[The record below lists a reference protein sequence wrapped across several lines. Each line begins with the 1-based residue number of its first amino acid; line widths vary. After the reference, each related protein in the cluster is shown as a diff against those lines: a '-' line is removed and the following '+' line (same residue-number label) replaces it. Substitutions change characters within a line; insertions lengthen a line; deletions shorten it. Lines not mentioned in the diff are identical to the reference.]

1 MIEPSSH
8 FLASDGT
15 RIHYLRWNEPREGRP
30 AVVLTHGL
38 GFVGASWMLLARELA
53 RDYTVYALDRRG
65 HGRSDPLDAR
75 GCAFEVFSRDLSLFL
90 DTLGVRGAYGIS
102 HSSGATDML
111 LTAGIRPEAFACI
124 LAVEPTV
131 QDPRAKRDPDPTV
144 SELCQGLINRTQYR
158 QLRYSSRDAALEM
171 LRKRSPLQRWH
182 PELLRA
188 QLEYGYRD
196 VEGGG
201 VESCCLPA
209 SEAEMLVPIFQTM
222 ENRYPGSEFE
232 RLLDV
237 KCPVLV
243 TSADE
248 SNPVYGAMAE
258 IAARVIPG
266 ARHYTCKGASHFW
279 PQERPEEF
287 AQQAALFASNF
298 MRSPK
303 WT

>member
-8 FLASDGT
+8 FLDSDGT

-30 AVVLTHGL
+30 VVVLTHGL

-65 HGRSDPLDAR
+65 HGRSGPVGER
-75 GCAFEVFSRDLSLFL
+75 GYAFEVFSRDLILFL

-111 LTAGIRPEAFACI
+111 LAAGARPEAFACI

-131 QDPRAKRDPDPTV
+131 QDPRASHDPDPTL
-144 SELCQGLINRTQYR
+144 SELCQGLIQRTRYR
-158 QLRYSSRDAALEM
+158 QGRYPSRDAALEM
-171 LRKRSPLQRWH
+171 LRKRSPLQHWH
-182 PELLRA
+182 PELLLA

-201 VESCCLPA
+201 VELCCLPA
-209 SEAEMLVPIFQTM
+209 VEAEMLVPIFQTM
-222 ENRYPGSEFE
+222 ENRYPGREFE

-243 TSADE
+243 ASADE

-258 IAARVIPG
+258 IATRVIPG
-266 ARHYTCKGASHFW
+266 ARHYACKGATHFW
-279 PQERPEEF
+279 PQERPAEF
-287 AQQAALFASNF
+287 AQQVALFASNV